1 MGKKKNKPKNVN
13 QNDVFNKVDAAFDAM
28 EDIGENANTRKE
40 TVISGKSEPPMA
52 KTEVPK
58 PEQHAVENEPSLAVD
73 TIGETIPPILDKKEL
88 EIASLQGKLRDIIST
103 GTSITESLKKS
114 VGVSKE
120 GKAAVSAYERKPGML
135 DTMSFGDAMR
145 IGLMAEYIPAKIKE
159 IKNILDNPATPVK
172 EKLALKSKLADLEKE
187 YQIMKLK
194 KDIVGEEF
202 KLYQLALAQEKENNR
217 KEEAKAQLEELRIKY
232 GDELIKSL
240 IA

>member
-1 MGKKKNKPKNVN
+1 MSKKKNKQKNVN

-28 EDIGENANTRKE
+28 EDIGEIGNAKKE
-40 TVISGKSEPPMA
+40 TVISGKSEPQMA

-58 PEQHAVENEPSLAVD
+58 PEHVVENETSLAAD
-73 TIGETIPPILDKKEL
+73 NITETIPPILDKKEL

-172 EKLALKSKLADLEKE
+172 EKIALKSKLADLEKE